1 MNPQLLISCVCGENL
16 LYKNVQNVCCITV
29 YKLYRKTAKKRLIKL
44 VSKYF
49 IFSRLSLKNIEHCT
63 LVQDVPQINKNTA
76 ILKDGKLE
84 KIFQLSLV
92 KSVISLTHLLLVW
105 CGSGSEGS
113 KR

>member
-49 IFSRLSLKNIEHCT
+49 IFSRLSLKNIEHCS
-63 LVQDVPQINKNTA
+63 LVQNVPQINKNTA

-84 KIFQLSLV
+84 KNIPAESCEECDQFSPPAV
-92 KSVISLTHLLLVW
+92 GLVW
-105 CGSGSEGS
+105 
-113 KR
+113 